1 MSIWTD
7 KVEHDTLQGWLD
19 QIRES
24 RSEGHHLSLMDDP
37 MALCVGFCDTHT
49 RVWHRLPLRV
59 LKRDSHILTPQQR
72 ELFKSHRGRFAMLRG
87 EL

>member
-1 MSIWTD
+1 MSVWTD
-7 KVEHDTLQGWLD
+7 KVEHDSLRDWLD

-24 RSEGHHLSLMDDP
+24 RSQGHHLSLMDD
-37 MALCVGFCDTHT
+37 MGAMYLGFCDTNT
-49 RVWHRLPLRV
+49 KVWHRLPLRV
-59 LKRDSHILTPQQR
+59 LKQDSHLLTPKQR